1 MLSYLVLYV
10 LAVVLIFQGVQLLG
24 ELSSP
29 LGVVPPEVK
38 PANASAARWGGF
50 LLTFGVAMAIAALL
64 SHLIAR
70 FQGALEPLRLGALVV
85 EGVFGLWLVFG
96 RKVDYTP
103 APVATDGVHTQSH

>member
-10 LAVVLIFQGVQLLG
+10 LAAILVFQGVQLLG

-38 PANASAARWGGF
+38 PAGGSAARWGGF
-50 LLTFGVAMAIAALL
+50 LVTFGVAMALAALL
-64 SHLIAR
+64 SHMIAR
-70 FQGALEPLRLGALVV
+70 FQGALEPLRVGALAI
-85 EGVFGLWLVFG
+85 EGLFGLWLVFG

-103 APVATDGVHTQSH
+103 VPVTDGGAHAQGH